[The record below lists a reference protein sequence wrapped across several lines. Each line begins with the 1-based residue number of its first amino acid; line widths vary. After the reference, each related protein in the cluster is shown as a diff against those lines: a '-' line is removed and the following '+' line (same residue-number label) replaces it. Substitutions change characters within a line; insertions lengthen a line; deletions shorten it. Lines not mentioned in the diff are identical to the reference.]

1 MQARPEEIILG
12 SERWQIE
19 GAWGWT
25 YETTVSGGQIQNL
38 PTRDHPYME
47 REYIYFRDLDGNRVS
62 ISVNKDIVTG
72 QYDVERFHFSSDEF
86 QSESWK
92 SYNR

>member
-1 MQARPEEIILG
+1 MQARPEEIILS

-25 YETTVSGGQIQNL
+25 YEATISSGQVQNF
-38 PTRDHPYME
+38 PTLDYPYTE

-62 ISVNKDIVTG
+62 ISVNKDPVTG
-72 QYDVERFHFSSDEF
+72 QYDVDHFHFSSDEF
-86 QSESWK
+86 QSEPWK